1 MRQTMPEV
9 DPQETE
15 KTIKAIQD
23 IAIIL
28 TGAAEFV
35 CEGRMLK
42 RFSKNIEEN
51 LEKIENDIAF
61 LKKKF
66 PGKFPKTLKPD
77 TSISKIRDLAITLDG
92 NNADIEAKCRSE
104 ELGNELILRVKELN
118 SVIKDILDTLK
129 GKISRYTIFDRIAGY
144 GEKIK
149 SFLLAFSPLV
159 SNTGRIVLAAILV
172 IICSFFYLFFTMESE
187 DIVLK
192 SIKNDLSY
200 IEKQNEILAKQRKEY
215 NEIREKMK
223 SFNQAEMSREEK
235 IEWLNLSLEERKSR
249 VNMEQIMFAIE
260 TRKKK
265 IGEKNKKVEEIRKKS
280 FFKKLLKR

>member
-1 MRQTMPEV
+1 MPEV

-42 RFSKNIEEN
+42 RFSKNLEEN
-51 LEKIENDIAF
+51 LETLENNIKL
-61 LKKKF
+61 LKTKF
-66 PGKFPKTLKPD
+66 PGKFPEILAPD
-77 TSISKIRDLAITLDG
+77 ASLSKIRDFAITLKEDK
-92 NNADIEAKCRSE
+92 ADIEAKCRSE
-104 ELGNELILRVKELN
+104 ELGNELTLRAKELN
-118 SVIKDILDTLK
+118 SVIKNILDTLK
-129 GKISRYTIFDRIAGY
+129 GKISRYTIFDKIAGY
-144 GEKIK
+144 AGRIK
-149 SFLLAFSPLV
+149 SFLLTLSPLV

-187 DIVLK
+187 NVVLK

-200 IEKQNEILAKQRKEY
+200 IEEQNEILSKQRKEY
-215 NEIREKMK
+215 NKISEKMK

-249 VNMEQIMFAIE
+249 VNMEQIMLAIE
-260 TRKKK
+260 TSKKK
-265 IGEKNKKVEEIRKKS
+265 IAEKNEKVEEIRKKS

>member
-1 MRQTMPEV
+1 MPEV
-9 DPQETE
+9 DTRETE

-42 RFSKNIEEN
+42 RFSKNLEEN
-51 LEKIENDIAF
+51 LETLENNITH

-66 PGKFPKTLKPD
+66 PGKFPEALAPD
-77 TSISKIRDLAITLDG
+77 TSLSKIRDFTITLKE

-104 ELGNELILRVKELN
+104 ELGNELIVRVKELN
-118 SVIKDILDTLK
+118 SVIKNILDTLK
-129 GKISRYTIFDRIAGY
+129 GKISRYTIFDKIAVY
-144 GEKIK
+144 GGRMK
-149 SFLLAFSPLV
+149 SFLLSLSPLI
-159 SNTGRIVLAAILV
+159 SKTGRIILAAILV

-187 DIVLK
+187 DVVLK
-192 SIKNDLSY
+192 SIKKELSY

-215 NEIREKMK
+215 NEISKKMK

-235 IEWLNLSLEERKSR
+235 IEWFNLSLEERKSR
-249 VNMEQIMFAIE
+249 VNMEQIMLAIE
-260 TRKKK
+260 TSKKK
-265 IGEKNKKVEEIRKKS
+265 IAEKNKQVEEIRKKS

>member
-1 MRQTMPEV
+1 MPEV

-42 RFSKNIEEN
+42 RFSKNLEEN
-51 LEKIENDIAF
+51 LKTLENNIAR
-61 LKKKF
+61 LKKEF
-66 PGKFPKTLKPD
+66 PGKFPETLKPD
-77 TSISKIRDLAITLDG
+77 TSLSKIRDFAITLKEDK
-92 NNADIEAKCRSE
+92 ATIEAKCRSE

-118 SVIKDILDTLK
+118 SVITNILDTLK
-129 GKISRYTIFDRIAGY
+129 GKISRYTLFDKIAVY
-144 GEKIK
+144 GGRVK
-149 SFLLAFSPLV
+149 SFLVSLSPLV

-172 IICSFFYLFFTMESE
+172 IVCTFFYLFFTMESE
-187 DIVLK
+187 EVVLK

-215 NEIREKMK
+215 DEISKKMK

-235 IEWLNLSLEERKSR
+235 IEWLNLSLEERKGR
-249 VNMEQIMFAIE
+249 VNMEQIMLAIE

-265 IGEKNKKVEEIRKKS
+265 IAEKNKKVEEIRKKS

>member
-1 MRQTMPEV
+1 MPEV

-15 KTIKAIQD
+15 KTIKSIQD

-42 RFSKNIEEN
+42 RFSKNLEEN
-51 LEKIENDIAF
+51 LETLENNIAL

-66 PGKFPKTLKPD
+66 PGKFPEALAPD
-77 TSISKIRDLAITLDG
+77 TSLSKIRDFAITLKED
-92 NNADIEAKCRSE
+92 NADIEAKCRSE

-118 SVIKDILDTLK
+118 SVTKNILDTLK
-129 GKISRYTIFDRIAGY
+129 GKISRYTIFDKIAVY
-144 GEKIK
+144 GGRMK
-149 SFLLAFSPLV
+149 SFLLSLSPLI
-159 SNTGRIVLAAILV
+159 SKTGRIVLAAILV

-187 DIVLK
+187 DVVLR

-200 IEKQNEILAKQRKEY
+200 IEKQNEILAKQQQEY
-215 NEIREKMK
+215 NEISKKMK

-249 VNMEQIMFAIE
+249 LNMEQIMLAIE
-260 TRKKK
+260 TSKKK
-265 IGEKNKKVEEIRKKS
+265 ITEKKKKVEEIRKKS
-280 FFKKLLKR
+280 FFKKLFKR

>member
-1 MRQTMPEV
+1 MPEV

-42 RFSKNIEEN
+42 RFSKNLEEN
-51 LEKIENDIAF
+51 LETLENNIAL

-66 PGKFPKTLKPD
+66 PGKFPETLKPD
-77 TSISKIRDLAITLDG
+77 TSLSKIRDFAITLKED
-92 NNADIEAKCRSE
+92 NADIEAKCRSE
-104 ELGNELILRVKELN
+104 ELGSELTLRAKELN
-118 SVIKDILDTLK
+118 SVIKNILDTLK
-129 GKISRYTIFDRIAGY
+129 GKISRYTLFDKIAGY
-144 GEKIK
+144 GGRMK
-149 SFLLAFSPLV
+149 SFLLSLSPLI
-159 SNTGRIVLAAILV
+159 SKTGRIVLAAILV

-187 DIVLK
+187 DVVLK

-200 IEKQNEILAKQRKEY
+200 IEKQNEVLAKQRKEY
-215 NEIREKMK
+215 NEISKKMK

-249 VNMEQIMFAIE
+249 VNMEQIMLAIE
-260 TRKKK
+260 TSKKK
-265 IGEKNKKVEEIRKKS
+265 IAEKKKKVEEIRKKS
-280 FFKKLLKR
+280 FFKKLFKR

>member
-1 MRQTMPEV
+1 MPEV

-51 LEKIENDIAF
+51 LEKIENDIAL

-77 TSISKIRDLAITLDG
+77 TSISEIRDLAITLDG

-215 NEIREKMK
+215 KEIREKMK

-249 VNMEQIMFAIE
+249 VNMEQIMLAIE

>member
-1 MRQTMPEV
+1 MPEV

-42 RFSKNIEEN
+42 RFSKNLEEN
-51 LEKIENDIAF
+51 LETLENNIAL

-66 PGKFPKTLKPD
+66 PGKFPETLKPD
-77 TSISKIRDLAITLDG
+77 TSLSKIRDFAITLKED
-92 NNADIEAKCRSE
+92 NADIEAKCRSE
-104 ELGNELILRVKELN
+104 ELGSELTLRAKELN
-118 SVIKDILDTLK
+118 SVIKNILDTLK
-129 GKISRYTIFDRIAGY
+129 GKISRYTLFDKIAGY
-144 GEKIK
+144 GGRMK
-149 SFLLAFSPLV
+149 SFLLSLSPLI
-159 SNTGRIVLAAILV
+159 SKTGRIVLAAILV
-172 IICSFFYLFFTMESE
+172 IICSFFYLFFTMESK
-187 DIVLK
+187 DVVLK

-200 IEKQNEILAKQRKEY
+200 IEKQNEVLAKQRKEY
-215 NEIREKMK
+215 NEISKKMK

-249 VNMEQIMFAIE
+249 VNMEQIMLAIE
-260 TRKKK
+260 TSKKK
-265 IGEKNKKVEEIRKKS
+265 IAEKKKKVEEIRKKS
-280 FFKKLLKR
+280 FFKKLFKR